1 MHFHYVT
8 ISVEELSSSFGKSST
23 RRRGATNAKVWLKSW
38 WMACFLY
45 ALQRPPQLGINSYHC
60 VTGRGEITLNRLVC
74 WIRFSVEWPS
84 RNMYL
89 KCWSWFYLLIW
100 NLKITKIQNKPVKN
114 SYVSQLSVLKTF
126 HKFIGLI
133 INFTNFRV
141 NPNVFYEY
149 ENNLLSSTTNQ
160 LRFNNNEQPIIINI
174 FFILLNSL

>member
-23 RRRGATNAKVWLKSW
+23 RRRGASNAKVWLKSW

-60 VTGRGEITLNRLVC
+60 VTGRGKITLNRLVC
-74 WIRFSVEWPS
+74 WIIFSVEWPS

-114 SYVSQLSVLKTF
+114 SYVSQLSD
-126 HKFIGLI
+126 
-133 INFTNFRV
+133 
-141 NPNVFYEY
+141 EY

-160 LRFNNNEQPIIINI
+160 LRFNNNEQPTILNI
-174 FFILLNSL
+174 FFIFLNSL